1 MIGGMW
7 PIFHK
12 LLPRQRRRLL
22 QGVAL
27 VAAASAAG
35 CVSPQLEQGQARL
48 AADLQQARD
57 ACEAANAEQRALLV
71 QQSSQLE
78 SQQAQLEALAQT
90 LDELAL
96 PAPAEPDVACPA
108 VVSADDPAP
117 GKLVV
122 GRRETVWLEELGLAL
137 PARIDTGAET
147 ASLDAR
153 DIEQFE
159 RDGDDWVRF
168 GIVHPDN
175 GEVVVL
181 ERRLERRA
189 RIIQSNTEQAERRPV
204 VVLGIVIGNVRQSA
218 EFTLSNRSHLDYQV
232 LVGRNI
238 LSDVM
243 VVDVS
248 RANIAP
254 PSCLLN

>member
-1 MIGGMW
+1 MAEQRD
-7 PIFHK
+7 
-12 LLPRQRRRLL
+12 LLAQQSSRLEQQQR
-22 QGVAL
+22 
-27 VAAASAAG
+27 
-35 CVSPQLEQGQARL
+35 QLEQL
-48 AADLQQARD
+48 S
-57 ACEAANAEQRALLV
+57 E
-71 QQSSQLE
+71 
-78 SQQAQLEALAQT
+78 T
-90 LDELAL
+90 LDKLEIPL
-96 PAPAEPDVACPA
+96 PPPAVVDCPA
-108 VVSADDPAP
+108 VISVDEAAP

-147 ASLDAR
+147 ASVDAR
-153 DIEQFE
+153 DIELFE

-181 ERRLERRA
+181 ERRLERKA
-189 RIIQSNTEQAERRPV
+189 RIIQANTEEAERRPV
-204 VVLGIVIGNVRQSA
+204 VVLGIVIGNVRQNA

-248 RANIAP
+248 RVNIAP
-254 PSCLLN
+254 PDLSGLPE

>member
-1 MIGGMW
+1 MIERMCLTA
-7 PIFHK
+7 PAK
-12 LLPRQRRRLL
+12 LQSISRGAL
-22 QGVAL
+22 L
-27 VAAASAAG
+27 VAAAGISA
-35 CVSPQLEQGQARL
+35 CVSPELEQGQAEL
-48 AADLQQARD
+48 AAGLREAR
-57 ACEAANAEQRALLV
+57 ASCETAMAEQRELLS
-71 QQSSQLE
+71 QQSSRIEQQQQQLE
-78 SQQAQLEALAQT
+78 QLSET
-90 LDELAL
+90 LDKLELPPPPP
-96 PAPAEPDVACPA
+96 PAVDCPA
-108 VVSADDPAP
+108 VASADESAP

-147 ASLDAR
+147 ASVDAR
-153 DIEQFE
+153 DIELFE

-189 RIIQSNTEQAERRPV
+189 RIIQANTEEAERRPV
-204 VVLGIVIGNVRQSA
+204 VVLGIVIGNVRQNA

-248 RANIAP
+248 RVNSAP
-254 PSCLLN
+254 PDLPGFAE

>member
-1 MIGGMW
+1 M
-7 PIFHK
+7 
-12 LLPRQRRRLL
+12 
-22 QGVAL
+22 
-27 VAAASAAG
+27 
-35 CVSPQLEQGQARL
+35 VSG
-48 AADLQQARD
+48 
-57 ACEAANAEQRALLV
+57 
-71 QQSSQLE
+71 
-78 SQQAQLEALAQT
+78 
-90 LDELAL
+90 
-96 PAPAEPDVACPA
+96 PA
-108 VVSADDPAP
+108 VVSASEPAP

-153 DIEQFE
+153 DIEVFE

-168 GIVHPDN
+168 GVVHPDT

-181 ERRLERRA
+181 ERQLERKA
-189 RIIQSNTEQAERRPV
+189 RIVQSNTEEAERRAV
-204 VVLGIVIGNVRQSA
+204 VVLGIIVGNVRQKA

-232 LVGRNI
+232 LVGRNV

-248 RANIAP
+248 QANVAP
-254 PSCLLN
+254 PEIPEPEGQ